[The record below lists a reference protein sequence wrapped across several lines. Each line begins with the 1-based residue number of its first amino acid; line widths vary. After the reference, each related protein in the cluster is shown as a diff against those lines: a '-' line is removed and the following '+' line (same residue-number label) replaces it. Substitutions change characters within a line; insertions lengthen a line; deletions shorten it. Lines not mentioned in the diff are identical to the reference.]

1 MIKETEVTIKT
12 RSIVCDGCDVLIVN
26 ESDNPHKFIEYI
38 EFMVCLRDF
47 NFCDKCILL
56 LREWAKNQQKEFVAS
71 GEFKKYVKEQNDNPD
86 ILQKLRT
93 GQL

>member
-1 MIKETEVTIKT
+1 MIKEVEITINT
-12 RSIVCDGCDVLIVN
+12 RSIICDGCDAVILN
-26 ESDNPHKFIEYI
+26 ESDSPNKFLDYVTFSAVISG
-38 EFMVCLRDF
+38 C